1 MSERQNFFVNIKYK
15 FKKFLYLFYGEKF
28 FKKKRYDWGKYPK
41 RFEIIQDIIDF
52 KKYDSYLEIG
62 CDRNQSFSNIKI
74 KKRVGVDPVEGGTH
88 KMTSDQFFSINK
100 DNFDIVFIDGLHEYS
115 QVMKDINNSL
125 RFLNKDGII
134 LLHDCLPRTI
144 WNQITPRLNSD
155 WNGDVWKSIVHCRTL
170 ENIDTYTF
178 IADRGIGLIFPRKN
192 NNLVKFEK
200 KVNFKNLTFRQY
212 FIRHEY
218 LMNTIHY
225 DKLKIHDLF
234 S

>member
-1 MSERQNFFVNIKYK
+1 MSERQNFFINIKYK

-88 KMTSDQFFSINK
+88 KMTSDHFFSINK

-115 QVMKDINNSL
+115 QVMKDIKNSL
-125 RFLNKDGII
+125 RFLNKEGII

-218 LMNTIHY
+218 LMNTVHY